1 MIDGQSEQLKIKK
14 AMKIHEIV
22 SSDKESFA
30 ECKTDLMKRI
40 SMDESEAEDVASS
53 IRDMFLPKL
62 MKSEGLEEDDMPEDF
77 IGKMTDD
84 DDNFEEDEEMD
95 EHVEEDED
103 EDFDFSEDD
112 EEHEDEF
119 NADEDE
125 VDADEI
131 ATLHITVPADKI
143 REVEKAL
150 ETVLGDSD
158 AMSEAKAIGHE
169 ENKQG
174 DKNMNKEIEAR
185 KALRKTILAAMA
197 DDEEVEHVSRK
208 EGFDHAASEQYDEE
222 GFYDTVKGSITD
234 PEFDTLDY
242 AKNKI
247 PNFTDLVDGLKPD
260 LGLHESLE
268 TFKFDG
274 APHDV
279 ADYELNFNPFEIPSQ
294 GDENLYHN
302 LEIPSE
308 GKLPLKRTV
317 NSSTLGEFDADAAEE
332 ALAFALKTAGV
343 EDEDLGKLTY
353 AEALTL
359 FKAIKTAE
367 AKEREHYTEDGVM
380 DEKNGFVQNHPKAMD
395 KKAVTEDELRE
406 HAGTKEID
414 PEKDHE
420 RKGPKELY
428 SSTDDQ
434 YASMLRKL
442 MKGASEHDKK
452 HEDKEAGVM
461 IEDPEADVVVSK
473 KEHAKDHKKEME
485 KEAELFKARL
495 KTAYAMSTKLAT
507 AGLLPTEELD
517 AYAEGMISDGLTVT
531 AMIRQTKLMLNSAAA
546 NVERLASS
554 NKATRT
560 ASTGI
565 SFNPSVRGASADLSG
580 VSEIQNALKNIGWTA
595 PQVTGMED

>member
-1 MIDGQSEQLKIKK
+1 MIDGQSELLKIKK

-30 ECKTDLMKRI
+30 ECKSDLMKKVA
-40 SMDESEAEDVASS
+40 MDESEAEDVASS

-84 DDNFEEDEEMD
+84 DDNFEEETIEID
-95 EHVEEDED
+95 EHDEDDEEDED
-103 EDFDFSEDD
+103 FSDEDEG
-112 EEHEDEF
+112 HEDEI
-119 NADEDE
+119 NADDDE

-150 ETVLGDSD
+150 ETVLGDTD
-158 AMSEAKAIGHE
+158 AMSKGEAMVHKDNTIGDE
-169 ENKQG
+169 K
-174 DKNMNKEIEAR
+174 MNKEIEAR
-185 KALRKTILAAMA
+185 KALRKTILAAIA
-197 DDEEVEHVSRK
+197 DDAEVQRLPRKDGFEHAPGQQYFEEEEHNT
-208 EGFDHAASEQYDEE
+208 F
-222 GFYDTVKGSITD
+222 KGNLTD
-234 PEFDTLDY
+234 PEFGTLDY
-242 AKNKI
+242 ADNKI
-247 PNFTDLVDGLKPD
+247 PSFLKLEKDKGLKEID
-260 LGLHESLE
+260 YVN
-268 TFKFDG
+268 FDG
-274 APHDV
+274 TPEDSQEFTLAFD
-279 ADYELNFNPFEIPSQ
+279 ALAELEIPSQ
-294 GDENLYHN
+294 GDEGLYHE

-308 GKLPLKRTV
+308 GKLSLKRTV
-317 NSSTLGEFDADAAEE
+317 QSSALGDFDADAAEE
-332 ALAFALKTAGV
+332 VLAFALKSAGV

-353 AEALTL
+353 AEALDL
-359 FKAIKTAE
+359 YKAIKTAE
-367 AKEREHYTEDGVM
+367 KHDDHEASRVMKETP
-380 DEKNGFVQNHPKAMD
+380 NNPKE
-395 KKAVTEDELRE
+395 AVTEKELR
-406 HAGTKEID
+406 HHTGTKEID

-452 HEDKEAGVM
+452 EK
-461 IEDPEADVVVSK
+461 EADVNVTPEGNVTVEAK
-473 KEHAKDHKKEME
+473 KDHAEKDHKKEME

-507 AGLLPTEELD
+507 AGLLPAEELD

-531 AMIRQTKLMLNSAAA
+531 AMIRQTKLMLNSAASNA
-546 NVERLASS
+546 ERLASNS
-554 NKATRT
+554 NATRT

-565 SFNPSVRGASADLSG
+565 SFNPSVRGASVDLSG

>member
-30 ECKTDLMKRI
+30 ECKSDLMKKVA
-40 SMDESEAEDVASS
+40 MDESEAEDVASS

-84 DDNFEEDEEMD
+84 DDNFEEETIEID
-95 EHVEEDED
+95 EHDEDDEEDED
-103 EDFDFSEDD
+103 FSDEDEG
-112 EEHEDEF
+112 HEDEI
-119 NADEDE
+119 NADDDE

-150 ETVLGDSD
+150 ETVLGDTD
-158 AMSEAKAIGHE
+158 AMSKGEAMVHKDNTIGDE
-169 ENKQG
+169 K
-174 DKNMNKEIEAR
+174 MNKEIEAR
-185 KALRKTILAAMA
+185 KALRKTILAAIA
-197 DDEEVEHVSRK
+197 DDAEVQRLPRKDGFEHAPGQQYFEEEEHNT
-208 EGFDHAASEQYDEE
+208 F
-222 GFYDTVKGSITD
+222 KGNLTD
-234 PEFDTLDY
+234 PEFGTLDY
-242 AKNKI
+242 ADNKI
-247 PNFTDLVDGLKPD
+247 PSFLKLEKDKGLKEID
-260 LGLHESLE
+260 YVN
-268 TFKFDG
+268 FDG
-274 APHDV
+274 TPEDSQEFTLAFD
-279 ADYELNFNPFEIPSQ
+279 ALAELEIPSQ
-294 GDENLYHN
+294 GDEGLYHE

-308 GKLPLKRTV
+308 GKLSLKRTV
-317 NSSTLGEFDADAAEE
+317 QSSALGDFDADAAEE
-332 ALAFALKTAGV
+332 VLAFALKSAGV

-353 AEALTL
+353 AEALDL
-359 FKAIKTAE
+359 YKAIKTAE
-367 AKEREHYTEDGVM
+367 KHDDHEAGRVMKETP
-380 DEKNGFVQNHPKAMD
+380 NNPKE
-395 KKAVTEDELRE
+395 AVTENELPHQNGDE
-406 HAGTKEID
+406 EIV
-414 PEKDHE
+414 
-420 RKGPKELY
+420 RKGPKQLS

-452 HEDKEAGVM
+452 EKEAELEV
-461 IEDPEADVVVSK
+461 ETPEGANITMSK
-473 KEHAKDHKKEME
+473 KDHAKKDHKKEEME

-507 AGLLPTEELD
+507 AGLLPAEELD

-531 AMIRQTKLMLNSAAA
+531 AMIRQTKLMLNSAASNA
-546 NVERLASS
+546 ERLASS
-554 NKATRT
+554 SNATRT

-565 SFNPSVRGASADLSG
+565 SFNPSVRGASVDLSG